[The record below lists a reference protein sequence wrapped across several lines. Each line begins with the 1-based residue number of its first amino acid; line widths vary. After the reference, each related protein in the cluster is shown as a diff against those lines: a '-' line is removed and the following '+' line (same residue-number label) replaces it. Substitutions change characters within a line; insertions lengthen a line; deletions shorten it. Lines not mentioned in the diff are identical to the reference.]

1 MFILNNKMIIRRIL
15 KCNAE
20 IGRCIE
26 ITKRT
31 TSGYYGKYLGENKE
45 FFIAQNLYCF
55 KKITVIAVEISVLE
69 FEALKH
75 AIHIHHDL
83 SPMWEKLLKVQP
95 EIIKFWNR
103 SEGVIYV
110 WPNAIK
116 RRIFGH
122 SIPMVYVEIKNRTY
136 VSNS

>member
-1 MFILNNKMIIRRIL
+1 MAI
-15 KCNAE
+15 
-20 IGRCIE
+20 
-26 ITKRT
+26 
-31 TSGYYGKYLGENKE
+31 
-45 FFIAQNLYCF
+45 
-55 KKITVIAVEISVLE
+55 EISVLE

-83 SPMWEKLLKVQP
+83 SPAWEKLLKAQP

-110 WPNAIK
+110 WPDAIK